1 MFNLNKNQN
10 DVLEIFRIK
19 AHLRRYVKDPII
31 IDESLLSEAVQKLK
45 KLPYED
51 KDPTESIAIDLV
63 MEAYR
68 FGYFKYR
75 DLTDAGYDLVSNSKY
90 RGLHQLSN
98 NRIFNDQTL
107 RNCYVLKAI

>member
-1 MFNLNKNQN
+1 MFNPNKKEN
-10 DVLEIFRIK
+10 DVLEKFRIK
-19 AHLRRYVKDPII
+19 AHLRSYVKDPII

-45 KLPYED
+45 KLPHDD
-51 KDPTESIAIDLV
+51 KDPTESIASELV
-63 MEAYR
+63 LEAYR

-75 DLTDAGYDLVSNSKY
+75 DLTETGYELVRNSKY
-90 RGLHQLSN
+90 RGHHHLTN